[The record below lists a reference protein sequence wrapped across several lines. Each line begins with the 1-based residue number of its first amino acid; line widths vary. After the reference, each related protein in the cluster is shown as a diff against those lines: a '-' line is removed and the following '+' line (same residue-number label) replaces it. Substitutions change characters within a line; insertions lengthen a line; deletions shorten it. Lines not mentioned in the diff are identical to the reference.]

1 MKKLLTSESV
11 TNGHPDKICDQI
23 SDAILD
29 AYLEQ
34 DKNAR
39 VACEV
44 MVATNKVNIAGEIT
58 SNAKV
63 DIEKIA
69 RNTIS
74 IIGYNKKEYG
84 FNADTCEIAININE
98 QSKDIALGVDN
109 SMEAKDESK
118 DPYDKIGA
126 GDQGIVFGYAN
137 DETDEY
143 MPLPIVLA
151 HKISKKLNEV
161 RLSNEIEYLRPDG
174 KSQVTI
180 EYVDGKPRRIDTVLV
195 STQHNP
201 EIDLVKIRK
210 DIVEI
215 VIKPVIGDYLIDENT
230 KYLVN
235 PTGRF
240 VIGGPTS
247 DVGLTGRKIIVDTY
261 GGFGKHGGGAF
272 SGKDASK
279 VDRSASYMARYIAKN
294 IVAAG
299 LAKEVEIGV
308 AYAIGIAKPVSIY
321 VDSFGTGM
329 LDDDILTEIV
339 SKEFDLRPKA
349 IIDKLELQ
357 RPIFKETAA
366 YGHFGRNEVSFT
378 WERLDK
384 VQDLKKYIK

>member
-44 MVATNKVNIAGEIT
+44 MVATNKINIAGEIT

-215 VIKPVIGDYLIDENT
+215 VIKPVVGDYLIDENT

-321 VDSFGTGM
+321 VDSFGTGV

>member
-180 EYVDGKPRRIDTVLV
+180 EYVDGKPSRIDTVLV

-215 VIKPVIGDYLIDENT
+215 VIKPVVGDYLIDENT

-321 VDSFGTGM
+321 VDSFGTGV

>member
-215 VIKPVIGDYLIDENT
+215 VIKPVVGDYLIDENT

-321 VDSFGTGM
+321 VDSFGTGV